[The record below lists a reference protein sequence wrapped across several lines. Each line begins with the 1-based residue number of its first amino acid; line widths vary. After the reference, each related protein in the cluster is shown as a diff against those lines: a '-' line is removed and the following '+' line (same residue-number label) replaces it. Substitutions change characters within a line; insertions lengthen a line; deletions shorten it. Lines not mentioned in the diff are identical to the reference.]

1 MKVLNK
7 NLIKFL
13 LLCLI
18 APTNLYANLSDQYKR
33 QGNCSYKNAQYK
45 WIDGTRKKGRPPSRV
60 CIKNKQWILYYID
73 INGKEK
79 SYVDN
84 PLFSGDLESQ
94 VKFGGRVYEY
104 RVEKNSFVRYE
115 CRGTTNPYIQNFG
128 CISGV
133 TRKVLA
139 IKDKGEIFNF
149 KKKSNSE
156 KELKVYSREAIAY
169 INRAESL
176 NEFGN
181 YEDAILNLDK
191 VIKKGTTSKYAFYK
205 RGVAKYNFRDYRG
218 AILDFISALDASP
231 YKGSHSLNS
240 YSPSFK
246 KYHLHRMLGNSY
258 YKINQWKSACEELIL
273 ASKLGDENA
282 FKIDTLKK
290 CLYRTF

>member
-1 MKVLNK
+1 M
-7 NLIKFL
+7 
-13 LLCLI
+13 
-18 APTNLYANLSDQYKR
+18 
-33 QGNCSYKNAQYK
+33 
-45 WIDGTRKKGRPPSRV
+45 
-60 CIKNKQWILYYID
+60 
-73 INGKEK
+73 
-79 SYVDN
+79 
-84 PLFSGDLESQ
+84 
-94 VKFGGRVYEY
+94 
-104 RVEKNSFVRYE
+104 
-115 CRGTTNPYIQNFG
+115 
-128 CISGV
+128 
-133 TRKVLA
+133 
-139 IKDKGEIFNF
+139 
-149 KKKSNSE
+149 
-156 KELKVYSREAIAY
+156 
-169 INRAESL
+169 